1 MLERVW
7 RKRNPPT
14 PLVRV
19 QICVATMEN
28 STEVP
33 KNLKIEL
40 PYDLWGNFDEMRYG
54 RSEKTTVTFTLT
66 LIIHVLLELAFTYV
80 S

>member
-1 MLERVW
+1 M
-7 RKRNPPT
+7 
-14 PLVRV
+14 

-33 KNLKIEL
+33 KKLKIGL
-40 PYDLWGNFDEMRYG
+40 PYDLWGNFDEMRYS
-54 RSEKTTVTFTLT
+54 RSEKTTVTFTLN
-66 LIIHVLLELAFTYV
+66 LIIHVLLELAFTSV